1 MTDIKFANDRSY
13 TTGEI
18 AKQIVR
24 DFPDENARYLQSAIS
39 TWFNKMSIPSQNGQA
54 HHKLFAGEDC
64 QRCYEHFYNQ
74 KFKKYDDSN
83 KPDILDAAASFF
95 GFKDLSKTFV
105 DALEPSENKTESDK
119 KRDRFNIQI
128 TDRPDLK
135 QKITDFRY
143 SKRLGFAKAAVLIL
157 DTYFEEH
164 PLDTFEDKV
173 SKMSRDELA
182 ELVMKNRSAFDDRF
196 YI

>member
-1 MTDIKFANDRSY
+1 MTQIRFLENRSY
-13 TTGEI
+13 STREI
-18 AKQIVR
+18 AEQLCSDFSELDVR
-24 DFPDENARYLQSAIS
+24 YVQSAIS
-39 TWFNKMSIPSQNGQA
+39 TWFNRMQIPSQNGQKM
-54 HHKLFAGEDC
+54 HRLFSGDDC
-64 QRCYEHFYNQ
+64 QRCYNHWLEHFS
-74 KFKKYDDSN
+74 KRFGKVPVES
-83 KPDILDAAASFF
+83 PDVLDVAFEHLSSSFLS
-95 GFKDLSKTFV
+95 DLNET
-105 DALEPSENKTESDK
+105 EPESEPET

-128 TDRPDLK
+128 TGRPDLK

-143 SKRLGFAKAAVLIL
+143 SKRLGFAKAAILIL